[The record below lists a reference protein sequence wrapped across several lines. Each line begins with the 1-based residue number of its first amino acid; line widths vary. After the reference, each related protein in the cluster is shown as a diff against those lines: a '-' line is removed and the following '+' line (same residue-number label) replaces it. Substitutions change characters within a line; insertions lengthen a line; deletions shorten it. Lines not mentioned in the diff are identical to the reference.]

1 MQFSL
6 LSFCL
11 AALTTAAPASKTGP
25 TDQWKDFSH
34 TCNDLALLNDGRIL
48 GAACIDNQSKGIF
61 STFELALCV
70 GMDYKT
76 YELDWS
82 YL

>member
-1 MQFSL
+1 MRFSL
-6 LSFCL
+6 VSLCL
-11 AALTTAAPASKTGP
+11 ATLTTATPASKTGL
-25 TDQWKDFSH
+25 TDQWKDFSN
-34 TCNDLALLNDGRIL
+34 TCTDLTLLNDGRTL
-48 GAACIDNQSKGIF
+48 GAACTDNQSKGIF